1 MGSMCETRKGKV
13 TVPNTFGPGKIQR
26 ALAAATQDALSQ
38 LGDDEKLIGES
49 VRIDGPGFP
58 QRGND
63 ALMDFNY
70 VCTVMVPGC
79 TGWSTPAT

>member
-1 MGSMCETRKGKV
+1 MGSMCETRKGQV
-13 TVPNTFGPGKIQR
+13 TVPNTPGQAKLQH
-26 ALAAATQDALSQ
+26 ALAEATQDAISQ
-38 LGDDEKLIGES
+38 LGDNEKLIPES
-49 VRIDGPGFP
+49 VRTDGPAFA

-63 ALMDFNY
+63 ALMNFNY